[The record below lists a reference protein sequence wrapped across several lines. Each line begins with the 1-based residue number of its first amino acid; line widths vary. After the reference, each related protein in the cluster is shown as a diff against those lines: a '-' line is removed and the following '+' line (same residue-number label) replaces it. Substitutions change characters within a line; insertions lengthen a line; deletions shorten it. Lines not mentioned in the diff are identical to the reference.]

1 MLLEG
6 RVLRVEASRVV
17 VDILGEEAT
26 LLFENISPPGRDQ
39 EDIEERFAKGKT
51 IRARV
56 RGRNQRGRL
65 QLTMRK
71 P

>member
-1 MLLEG
+1 MYLEG
-6 RVLRVEASRVV
+6 KVLRVESGRVV

-26 LLFENISPPGRDQ
+26 LVFENISPPGRDQ

-51 IRARV
+51 IRVRV

-65 QLTMRK
+65 QLTMRR